1 MVLGR
6 ALTAHKATEE
16 AGGGSDNSE
25 HVWAQQSHVDLKNVA
40 NQKKLHNKYE
50 RLVKQLNQNTP
61 FTWRLLVSLV
71 SEESSTF
78 GGGELW
84 LAGRIGVEHS
94 FFEFKIG
101 KI

>member
-1 MVLGR
+1 MVSGR
-6 ALTAHKATEE
+6 AFAAHKATEE

-25 HVWAQQSHVDLKNVA
+25 HVWTQQSHVDLKNVA
-40 NQKKLHNKYE
+40 NHKNSHNKSE

-61 FTWRLLVSLV
+61 FTWRLLVSSV
-71 SEESSTF
+71 SEGSSTV
-78 GGGELW
+78 GGGKLW
-84 LAGRIGVEHS
+84 LAGQIGVEHS